1 MCNRPFR
8 GFLHEDSLSDLAFRR
23 DDVSLSI
30 RKLMFGLALVQVV
43 SALAWAQAG
52 TVKITPLGSRT
63 GDFCAQDRALLFED
77 PTGVRILFDPG
88 DTIRGGDDTRL
99 GTVDA
104 IIVTHAH
111 ADHLGN
117 LRLDQDPNSPTA
129 LCALGPGFGSDVT
142 PSSNTAQ
149 IAAKK
154 SSALIAG
161 SPLAAFL
168 GLRIAQALGKPTTPA
183 CPAVGLT
190 NDLLV
195 PQAAPCTALI
205 NPGGKRT
212 LRRSGASVGVQVSAV
227 TAEHPNEVVP
237 AFLTDPLKTNLA
249 NDGVS
254 AYGGIA
260 NGFVVA
266 FTNGLTVYLT
276 GDTGLISDMQTV
288 VNGYYRANL
297 AVINISDTFVNGPEE
312 AAFAI
317 RNLIK
322 PKAVI
327 PSHANEIATTGGAVN
342 PGTRTARF
350 IELLHR
356 SGDDGGDDGSSSL
369 PVFVPRSGLTL
380 EFDGQARCRVGCN

>member
-1 MCNRPFR
+1 MFV
-8 GFLHEDSLSDLAFRR
+8 LA
-23 DDVSLSI
+23 I
-30 RKLMFGLALVQVV
+30 VQIV
-43 SALAWAQAG
+43 SALGWAQSG

-88 DTIRGGDDTRL
+88 DTIRGGDDIRL
-99 GTVDA
+99 GAVDA
-104 IIVTHAH
+104 ILVTHAH

-117 LRLDQDPNSPTA
+117 LKLDQDPNSPTA
-129 LCALGPGFGSDVT
+129 LCALGSGFGTDVT

-154 SSALIAG
+154 NSALIAG

-168 GLRIAQALGKPTTPA
+168 GLRIAQVLGKPATPA
-183 CPAVGLT
+183 CPATGLT
-190 NDLLV
+190 NELLV

-212 LRRSGASVGVQVSAV
+212 LRRSGASAGVQVSAV

-237 AFLTDPLKTNLA
+237 AFLTDPLKTNLT

-254 AYGGIA
+254 AYGGLA
-260 NGFVVA
+260 NGFVVV

-276 GDTGLISDMQTV
+276 GDTGLISDMQIV
-288 VNGYYRANL
+288 VNGFYKANL
-297 AVINISDTFVNGPEE
+297 AVINLSDTFVNGPEE

-317 RNLIK
+317 RSLIK

-327 PSHANEIATTGGAVN
+327 PSHANEIATTGGMVN
-342 PGTRTARF
+342 AGTRTARF
-350 IELLHR
+350 IDLLQR
-356 SGDDGGDDGSSSL
+356 PGGDDESSGP
-369 PVFVPRSGLTL
+369 PVFVPRSGITL
-380 EFDGQARCRVGCN
+380 EFDGQARCRAGCN

>member
-1 MCNRPFR
+1 MSVWKFMR
-8 GFLHEDSLSDLAFRR
+8 GLVF
-23 DDVSLSI
+23 VQ
-30 RKLMFGLALVQVV
+30 MFF
-43 SALAWAQAG
+43 ALAYAQANI
-52 TVKITPLGSRT
+52 VKITPLGSRT
-63 GDFCAQDRALLFED
+63 GNFCAQDRALLFED

-88 DTIRGGDDTRL
+88 DTIRGGDDSRL
-99 GTVDA
+99 GAVDA
-104 IIVTHAH
+104 ILVSHAH

-117 LRLDQDPNSPTA
+117 LKLEQDPDSLTA

-142 PSSNTAQ
+142 PFSNTAL

-154 SSALIAG
+154 NSVLIAG

-168 GLRIAQALGKPTTPA
+168 GLRIAQVLSKPATPA
-183 CPAVGLT
+183 CPATGLT
-190 NDLLV
+190 NELIV

-212 LRRSGASVGVQVSAV
+212 LRQSSASAGVQVSAV

-237 AFLTDPLKTNLA
+237 AFLTEPLRTNLA

-254 AYGGIA
+254 GYGGIA
-260 NGFVVA
+260 NGFVVV

-276 GDTGLISDMQTV
+276 GDTGLISDMETV
-288 VNGYYRANL
+288 VNGFFRANL
-297 AVINISDTFVNGPEE
+297 AVINISDTFVTGPEE

-327 PSHANEIATTGGAVN
+327 PSHANEIATTGGVVN

-350 IELLHR
+350 IELINR
-356 SGDDGGDDGSSSL
+356 PGNDNGDDGSSVV
-369 PVFVPRSGLTL
+369 PVFVPRSGVTL